1 MNRLIIYVFV
11 IVSHMMGYAQLN
23 ENILSKNFDM
33 IKSID
38 FRLVSEEDYD
48 NLDIEY
54 KSDYYYEPKNES
66 PMTFLGYPVSVASF
80 YLTNDQKVKS
90 FGMKILADN
99 ATLFY
104 QKVKE
109 KYGSFSVSSPS
120 DYFFEKHG
128 IFLPKEYS
136 EEAENMIKNLPIP
149 TVEEYKD
156 TRTISWYLKI
166 ERNTGKDNATLKI
179 YNHPVK
185 GLNFESPNRELRIVF
200 SLDDL
205 ED

>member
-1 MNRLIIYVFV
+1 
-11 IVSHMMGYAQLN
+11 MMGYALLN
-23 ENILSKNFDM
+23 ESILSKDFIM
-33 IKSID
+33 IKNID
-38 FRLVSEEDYD
+38 FRSVNEEDYD

-54 KSDYYYEPKNES
+54 KSDYYYEPKNEP
-66 PMTFLGYPVSVASF
+66 PMTFLGYPVSFASF
-80 YLTNDQKVKS
+80 YLAHDEKIKS
-90 FGMKILADN
+90 FGMQILTDN

-109 KYGSFSVSSPS
+109 TYGSFSVSSPS
-120 DYFFEKHG
+120 VFFFEKHG
-128 IFLPKEYS
+128 ISLPKEYS
-136 EEAENMIKNLPIP
+136 EEAEKIIANLPIP

-166 ERNTGKDNATLKI
+166 ERSTGADNATLKI

-185 GLNFESPNRELRIVF
+185 GLNFESPDRELRIVF